1 MQADAAPPLVLVVE
15 DDPRALRLMTVV
27 LGHAGYRVQAAGT
40 PAVARAMLEQEVPD
54 VVATDLYLPGMSG
67 IEFCLWVRGRLGE
80 RAPAMM
86 LLTAM
91 DTAETRQSAAAA
103 GIDEVM
109 TKPFDIGELKQRLG
123 RLIRPS
129 QTD

>member
-1 MQADAAPPLVLVVE
+1 LPAEAARPLVLVVE

-40 PAVARAMLEQEVPD
+40 PEAAQAMLEQEVPD

-67 IEFCLWVRGRLGE
+67 IEFCLWVRARLGAH
-80 RAPAMM
+80 APAMM

-91 DTAETRQSAAAA
+91 DTAETRRSAAAA
-103 GIDEVM
+103 GIDDVM
-109 TKPFDIGELKQRLG
+109 TKPFDIGELKQRLA
-123 RLIRPS
+123 RLIRG
-129 QTD
+129 TRTH